1 MGGELAM
8 ASFLWVTNVLCS
20 PKGRIQ
26 VVLDMW
32 EARNLFV
39 IQGRVSSLQDAILKA
54 FPIHPDFWV
63 HNLLYAPLLPRRL
76 TVVRWT
82 PPYEDEVK
90 INVDVALN
98 EEMRFAFCG
107 VIVRDHEGMVLVGF
121 SYSFTKAF
129 DAPSA
134 EALAL
139 ACATQKAFKKGFSRV
154 IFESDCAFIIIKFNS
169 QTLDLSLYGCI
180 VKEALGILQFF

>member
-1 MGGELAM
+1 MDKGAFT
-8 ASFLWVTNVLCS
+8 SFLVLLW
-20 PKGRIQ
+20 Q
-26 VVLDMW
+26 MW

-39 IQGRVSSLQDAILKA
+39 IQGRVSSFQDAILKA
-54 FPIHPDFWV
+54 LPIHPDFRV
-63 HNLLYAPLLPRRL
+63 HNLLYTPLLPRRL

-107 VIVRDHEGMVLVGF
+107 VIVRDHEGMVIVGF

-139 ACATQKAFKKGFSRV
+139 ACATQKASRR
-154 IFESDCAFIIIKFNS
+154 AFPEVF
-169 QTLDLSLYGCI
+169 LSLI
-180 VKEALGILQFF
+180 VLLLL